1 MTSDGDK
8 EYYYDVLGRLTLAE
22 SGLNSNVKLA
32 GYRYD
37 ALGRLAMQVTYD
49 YTHDPNDPGEE
60 KVSGRRKGVRIN
72 FLGYPFNRLQAER
85 HGKFILTPFLL
96 PDTFSSPGSLGS
108 WV

>member
-1 MTSDGDK
+1 LTSDGDK

-49 YTHDPNDPGEE
+49 YTHDPNDPW
-60 KVSGRRKGVRIN
+60 GVEAGG
-72 FLGYPFNRLQAER
+72 FTTV
-85 HGKFILTPFLL
+85 GKWHV
-96 PDTFSSPGSLGS
+96 D
-108 WV
+108 